1 MEPRAYLRW
10 NLIGQ
15 LACKQRD
22 RDSENEGGRVDS
34 GPSLLARAERG
45 TENLTPLPGMACAN
59 RTRQDSRGWREC
71 LAPDCML
78 PLSHSIEVF
87 DVGPPVKGQRF

>member
-45 TENLTPLPGMACAN
+45 MENLNTSTQNGMHEQDQ
-59 RTRQDSRGWREC
+59 TRQPRAERVPGS
-71 LAPDCML
+71 
-78 PLSHSIEVF
+78 
-87 DVGPPVKGQRF
+87 